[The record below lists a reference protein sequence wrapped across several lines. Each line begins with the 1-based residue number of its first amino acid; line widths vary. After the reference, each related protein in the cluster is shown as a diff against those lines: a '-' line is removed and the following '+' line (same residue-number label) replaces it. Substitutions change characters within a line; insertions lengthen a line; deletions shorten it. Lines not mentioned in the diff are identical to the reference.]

1 MTALSLTKRTIQ
13 GIEIEWEIVKNC
25 YAFIFFF
32 LQIYQVS
39 CMSSFYKDHA
49 GNFDT
54 WLSLEEEKF
63 KTIYLSE
70 YKSVRLKR
78 NAKRHLKL
86 TKKFWSWKLFPL
98 YYVYLKVWSLSP
110 FLTNK
115 VLFVNRWP
123 HSVDT
128 PKGGVER
135 KWGTRLSSHVIT
147 VWPHEPGPPR
157 QSFETNLEI
166 SQSQVEIETMKLCII
181 LFRANSK

>member
-1 MTALSLTKRTIQ
+1 
-13 GIEIEWEIVKNC
+13 
-25 YAFIFFF
+25 
-32 LQIYQVS
+32 
-39 CMSSFYKDHA
+39 MSSFYKDHA
-49 GNFDT
+49 GNYDS
-54 WLSLEEEKF
+54 WLSLEERNLKPF
-63 KTIYLSE
+63 IWMSTSQSALP
-70 YKSVRLKR
+70 KR

-123 HSVDT
+123 HSVYT

-147 VWPHEPGPPR
+147 VWPHEPRPPR